1 MNYKTQ
7 RYRVFLS
14 TKIYANPTKIIILIM
29 IISVFFLRVFVSW
42 CSKIFRW
49 TEGAELTDGR
59 EGFGGRMR
67 GMRGTEGAVL
77 EGAFYNGK
85 DTAKFVDSQK

>member
-1 MNYKTQ
+1 M
-7 RYRVFLS
+7 
-14 TKIYANPTKIIILIM
+14 
-29 IISVFFLRVFVSW
+29 SW
-42 CSKIFRW
+42 CSKIVRW

-59 EGFGGRMR
+59 ERFDGRMR

-85 DTAKFVDSQK
+85 DTAKSADSQKYGIDNLQKSVKETGFTC

>member
-1 MNYKTQ
+1 M
-7 RYRVFLS
+7 
-14 TKIYANPTKIIILIM
+14 
-29 IISVFFLRVFVSW
+29 
-42 CSKIFRW
+42 
-49 TEGAELTDGR
+49 TDGS

-85 DTAKFVDSQK
+85 DTAKFVKKKKWGIDNLQKSVKEMGIFR